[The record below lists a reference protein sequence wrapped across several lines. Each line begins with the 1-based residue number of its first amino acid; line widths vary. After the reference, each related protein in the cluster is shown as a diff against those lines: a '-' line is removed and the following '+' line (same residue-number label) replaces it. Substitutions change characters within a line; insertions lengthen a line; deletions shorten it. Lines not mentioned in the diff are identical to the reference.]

1 MMKQKR
7 TLQELRLLNRYTQVE
22 VAEKTDVPFSTLVA
36 YELGYRKVPVD
47 RALTL
52 AKFYGVKVE
61 DIEFDVKK
69 GGATND

>member
-1 MMKQKR
+1 MKTKK
-7 TLQELRLLNRYTQVE
+7 TLQELRQFNRYTQVE
-22 VAEKTDVPFSTLVA
+22 VAEKSGVPFSTLVS

-47 RALTL
+47 RALAL

-69 GGATND
+69 GGTTNG